1 MLGIIVFI
9 NFIVIRIIFEVM
21 FVYIFELLYIIMLK

>member
-9 NFIVIRIIFEVM
+9 NFIAIRIIFEVM